1 MSEISSSTHLAKRK
15 NNTQMRIALLA
26 MKHAYMLDDFA
37 PLKSQPDVSMKTVSA
52 RAEWEETD
60 VIFLPGSQDVAADY
74 DELVAEGLDQCIL
87 QHASEGKCVFGICGG
102 LQLMGRRLRDPLR
115 VKYSFDEKAMLGL
128 LDIETVFQKE
138 MLVRHLA
145 RTSDPWGNRLRG
157 FETHR
162 GMSHGDEP
170 VLFRYEDGGALG
182 YGHGKLWGT
191 YLHACFKN
199 KDFLSSFLIHAAV
212 MS

>member
-1 MSEISSSTHLAKRK
+1 MKVAL
-15 NNTQMRIALLA
+15 IA
-26 MKHAYMLDDFA
+26 MTHAYMLEDFA
-37 PLKSQPDVSMKTVSA
+37 PLKSQVNVSMKTVRA
-52 RAEWEETD
+52 RDEWED
-60 VIFLPGSQDVAADY
+60 VDVVLLPGSQDVASDY
-74 DELVAEGLDQCIL
+74 DELVATGLAELIL
-87 QHASEGKCVFGICGG
+87 QHAAEGKCVFGLCGG
-102 LQLMGRRLRDPLR
+102 LQLMGKRLRDPLR
-115 VKYSFDEKAMLGL
+115 VKYDFDEKCMLGL
-128 LDIETVFQKE
+128 LDIETVFQQD

-145 RTSDPWGNRLRG
+145 RTSDPWGNSLRG

-199 KDFLSSFLIHAAV
+199 KGFLRSFLEHAV
-212 MS
+212 LMS